1 MEANQMNL
9 EKTSAL
15 ITRIHTELDELKAI
29 MLEGVLNTAEK
40 WNFPEDNYTVL
51 AIWLIYDPKA
61 HILFPVNQ
69 KKSWSELAQKLTKFV
84 GWTIDEHILRQNYTR
99 KYLKIRKKE

>member
-51 AIWLIYDPKA
+51 AIWLMYDPKA
-61 HILFPVNQ
+61 HILFHVNQ
-69 KKSWSELAQKLTKFV
+69 KKSWSELAQKLTKYV

-99 KYLKIRKKE
+99 KYLKIRK